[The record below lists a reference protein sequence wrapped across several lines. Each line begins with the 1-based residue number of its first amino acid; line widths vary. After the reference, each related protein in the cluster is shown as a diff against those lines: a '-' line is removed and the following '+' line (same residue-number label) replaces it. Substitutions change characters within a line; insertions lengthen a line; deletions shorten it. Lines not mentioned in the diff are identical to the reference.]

1 MRPRWT
7 VALLCPALL
16 FFYVVGTPAVQ
27 AAEPPTVSARSAVVY
42 APQRDMLLYDKAG
55 DVKRPVASTTKLMTA
70 LLAAERLS
78 TENTV
83 QVPPGAVPVE
93 GTQVGL
99 KVGDTLTVRD
109 LLAGLLL
116 VSGNDAANT
125 LALLMAPTTADF
137 AALMNERA
145 QQLGMTNSLF
155 VTPSGLDQAD
165 NGATAR
171 DMAVLAAAVLE
182 VPVLAEL
189 CGMQTAT
196 ITVEG
201 RRMTLR
207 NHNKL
212 LGLVDGCVGLK
223 TGFTRKAGRCLVSA
237 VRRDGITL
245 IAVTLYAP
253 DDWNDHVALYDYA
266 FSRVRQEPLPSVV
279 PDTCPVMGGTLSA
292 VPLTAPV
299 PDMCVLLREE
309 TLTAQ
314 VYLPPF
320 VWADV
325 EQGQTVGEVR
335 YTAGERT
342 VHTAPIRAAQTV
354 PVQQPPPFWTL
365 VWRRFLQ
372 LISGLCT

>member
-7 VALLCPALL
+7 AALLCPMLL
-16 FFYVVGTPAVQ
+16 FFCAVGTPAVQ

-42 APQRDMLLYDKAG
+42 APQRDRLLYDKAG

-78 TENTV
+78 PEDTV
-83 QVPPGAVPVE
+83 QVPSGAVPVE
-93 GTQVGL
+93 GTQIGL
-99 KVGDTLTVRD
+99 KVGDALTVWD

-116 VSGNDAANT
+116 ASGNDAANT
-125 LALLMAPTTADF
+125 LALLMAPSPADF
-137 AALMNERA
+137 AVLMNKRA
-145 QQLGMTNSLF
+145 EQLGMTDSLF
-155 VTPSGLDQAD
+155 VTPSGLDQGD

-182 VPVLAEL
+182 EPVLAQL

-201 RRMTLR
+201 KRMTLR

-212 LGLVDGCVGLK
+212 LGLVDGCIGLK

-245 IAVTLYAP
+245 IAVTLHAP
-253 DDWNDHVALYDYA
+253 DDWDDHAALYDYA
-266 FSRVRQEPLPSVV
+266 FGRVRQEPFPSVI
-279 PDTCPVMGGTLSA
+279 PDTCPVMGGTLPA
-292 VPLTAPV
+292 VPLTVSV
-299 PDMCVLLREE
+299 PDTCVLLTGE

-314 VYLPPF
+314 VCLPPF

-325 EQGQTVGEVR
+325 EQGQTVGQVR
-335 YTAGERT
+335 YLAADRT
-342 VHTAPIRAAQTV
+342 VYVADIRTAQAV
-354 PVQQPPPFWTL
+354 PVQQPPSFWTL

>member
-1 MRPRWT
+1 MRSQWT
-7 VALLCPALL
+7 AALLCPALL
-16 FFYVVGTPAVQ
+16 FFCAVGTPAVQ
-27 AAEPPTVSARSAVVY
+27 ADEPPAVSARSAVVY
-42 APQRDMLLYDKAG
+42 APQRDVLLYDKAG
-55 DVKRPVASTTKLMTA
+55 EVKRPIASTTKLMTA

-78 TENTV
+78 PEDVV

-93 GTQVGL
+93 GTQIGL
-99 KVGDTLTVRD
+99 KTGDTLTVRD

-116 VSGNDAANT
+116 ASGNDAANT
-125 LALLMAPTTADF
+125 LALLMAPTSADF
-137 AALMNERA
+137 AVLMNERA
-145 QQLGMTNSLF
+145 RTLGMTDSRF
-155 VTPSGLDQAD
+155 VTPSGLDQGD

-182 VPVLAEL
+182 VPVLAQL
-189 CGMQTAT
+189 CSMQTAT
-196 ITVEG
+196 VTVQG

-212 LGLVDGCVGLK
+212 LGMVDGCVGLK

-237 VRRDGITL
+237 VRRNGVTL

-253 DDWNDHVALYDYA
+253 DDWDDHAALYDYA
-266 FSRVRQEPLPSVV
+266 FDRIRLEPLPSVV
-279 PDTCPVMGGTLSA
+279 PETCPVMGGTLPA
-292 VPLTAPV
+292 VPLTVSV
-299 PDMCVLLREE
+299 PDTCVLLTGE
-309 TLTAQ
+309 TLTAR

-320 VWADV
+320 VWAGV

-342 VHTAPIRAAQTV
+342 VYIASIQTAQAV
-354 PVQQPPPFWTL
+354 PVQPPPPFWAL

-372 LISGLCT
+372 LSKELFC